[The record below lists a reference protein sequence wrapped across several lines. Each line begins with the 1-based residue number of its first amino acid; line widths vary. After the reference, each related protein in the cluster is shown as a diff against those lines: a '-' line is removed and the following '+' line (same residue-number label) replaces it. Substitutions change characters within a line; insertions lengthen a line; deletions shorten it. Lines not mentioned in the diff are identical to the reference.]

1 MFCFYFGVF
10 SPKQNWK
17 LLIIGDMQKQ
27 GAVESGQCKGGRGVV
42 TKGWTKGR
50 TKGGQRVGRGAPSGP
65 EICRVGA
72 KTAFFAP
79 RGPRDGPLGA
89 LSSRG
94 RLNVGRR
101 QSGVGL
107 DIEGP
112 GRTWH
117 HRRAWATMSYV
128 SAC

>member
-1 MFCFYFGVF
+1 MFCFCFGVF

-50 TKGGQRVGRGAPSGP
+50 TKGGQRVDRG
-65 EICRVGA
+65 
-72 KTAFFAP
+72 AP

>member
-1 MFCFYFGVF
+1 
-10 SPKQNWK
+10 
-17 LLIIGDMQKQ
+17 MQGREGCGNERVDE
-27 GAVESGQCKGGRGVV
+27 GADEGAD
-42 TKGWTKGR
+42 
-50 TKGGQRVGRGAPSGP
+50 RGAPSGP